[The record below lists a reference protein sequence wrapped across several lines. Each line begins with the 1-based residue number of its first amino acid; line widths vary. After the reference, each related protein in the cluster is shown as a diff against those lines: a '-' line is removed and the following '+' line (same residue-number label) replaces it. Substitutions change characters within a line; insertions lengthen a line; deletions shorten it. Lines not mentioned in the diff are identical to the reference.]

1 MNAIDAVEVVLAEA
15 GEPLGYREITRRVLE
30 QGLWQTE
37 GLTPEATINARLGT
51 DIKDLGAGSRFQRTA
66 PGVFALRKWGL
77 PEVAPRG
84 AKSKPGASPSAE
96 TAPDE
101 TTPAPTESVDAA
113 PPEPA
118 PAPQL
123 APVIAAV
130 PIAAQPDPPHPNLPS
145 RSRSPM
151 PQKPCSKNMATS
163 SPCTIERSLRKSSS
177 WDW

>member
-1 MNAIDAVEVVLAEA
+1 MNAIDAVEVVLSEA
-15 GEPLGYREITRRVLE
+15 GEPLRYEEITRRILE
-30 QGLWQTE
+30 RDLWQTQ
-37 GLTPEATINARLGT
+37 GLTPAATVHARLAV

-77 PEVAPRG
+77 PEVAPRA

-96 TAPDE
+96 TAPAE

-123 APVIAAV
+123 APVIAL
-130 PIAAQPDPPHPNLPS
+130 PIAAQPDPPRPNLPS

-151 PQKPCSKNMATS
+151 PQKPYSKNMATS

>member
-15 GEPLGYREITRRVLE
+15 GEPLGYREITRRILE

-84 AKSKPGASPSAE
+84 AKSKPGASTSAE

-130 PIAAQPDPPHPNLPS
+130 PIAGPAQSHRTQVCRLALVHRCRRN
-145 RSRSPM
+145 RARKTW
-151 PQKPCSKNMATS
+151 PQAAHALS
-163 SPCTIERSLRKSSS
+163 S
-177 WDW
+177 DH